1 MDHQEQARRS
11 LASRQC
17 PLNRV
22 SLRVATRA
30 RGVASVGGGP
40 PLYAA
45 ASAKTTEQAIS
56 DPAGRGQSAA
66 FARSAATEVLKVAA
80 GATVAWLSPMAPA
93 GSSCVMIAGF
103 TALRGCDLM
112 TRLLPCQGISELAKG
127 KGEGGPYARVQW
139 RSLPQNLCGKFP

>member
-1 MDHQEQARRS
+1 MRLHLPNRRS
-11 LASRQC
+11 KQSGTQ
-17 PLNRV
+17 
-22 SLRVATRA
+22 RA
-30 RGVASVGGGP
+30 V
-40 PLYAA
+40 
-45 ASAKTTEQAIS
+45 
-56 DPAGRGQSAA
+56 A

-127 KGEGGPYARVQW
+127 KGKGGASAKGAQLQGGHHRRGTATHYSAAA
-139 RSLPQNLCGKFP
+139 